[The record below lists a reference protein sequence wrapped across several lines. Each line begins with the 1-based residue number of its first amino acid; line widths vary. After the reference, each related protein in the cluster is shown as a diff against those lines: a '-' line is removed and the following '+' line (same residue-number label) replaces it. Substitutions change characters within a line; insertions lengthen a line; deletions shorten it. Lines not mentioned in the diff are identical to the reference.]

1 MRALVQRVK
10 RASVTDTADGTVLSA
25 IGPGLLVFLGVTHA
39 DTKADAAW
47 LAGKV
52 ARLRVFTDSSGKMNR
67 SVGDVGGA
75 VLVVS
80 QFTLYGDV
88 RRGNRPGFDQAA
100 RPEQAKPLYAFFV
113 RCLEQQ
119 ELPVGTGR
127 FAADMQVDLVNDG
140 PVTLWI
146 ESPAKENEHG

>member
-1 MRALVQRVK
+1 MRALIQRVT
-10 RASVTDTADGTVLSA
+10 RAAVAETADGTVLSS

-39 DTKADAAW
+39 DTEADAAW
-47 LAGKV
+47 LSGKV
-52 ARLRVFTDSSGKMNR
+52 ARLRVFTDADGKMNR
-67 SVGDVGGA
+67 SVGEIGGA

-100 RPEQAKPLYAFFV
+100 RPEQAKPLYEHFV
-113 RCLEQQ
+113 RCLEQFG
-119 ELPVGTGR
+119 LPVGTGR
-127 FAADMQVDLVNDG
+127 FAADMQVELVNDG

-146 ESPAKENEHG
+146 ESPEKVNQHG